1 MVYDLIIVGG
11 GPSGLTSGIYAC
23 RAKLKTLL
31 IEKMVIGGAVNYTYE
46 VKNFPSYE
54 TITGPELVEKM
65 YNQAI
70 SNGLEIIYDDV
81 KSYDFNDKIKKI
93 NCTSGTFLAK
103 TVILCNGASNK
114 KLGLEKE
121 TELTGRGVSYCAVCD
136 GAFFKNKDVAVC
148 GGGNTAMEDAIYLSS
163 LANTVYVIVR
173 KDKLIADK
181 TLIDNANKC
190 KNIKFIFNTNIIKLN
205 GEDRL
210 QSLVIE
216 NNISLDKN
224 ELNVNGLFVAIG
236 REPDTNKF
244 KGLINLDSKGY
255 IITNED
261 MQTNVEGVYAAGDVR
276 QKSLRQIITACSD
289 GAIAS
294 TKVNQYLSENK
305 EL

>member
-236 REPDTNKF
+236 REPDTNKL